1 MDVTDFAGSKWMCV
15 CERERESSS
24 EGQGV
29 KENKYIYCI
38 HILMINEQVMKCKNQ
53 SNP

>member
-1 MDVTDFAGSKWMCV
+1 MLRTLQVVSGCV

-29 KENKYIYCI
+29 KENEYIYCI

>member
-1 MDVTDFAGSKWMCV
+1 MLRTLQVVSGCV

-29 KENKYIYCI
+29 KENKYILYT
-38 HILMINEQVMKCKNQ
+38 HSHDKRAGDEM
-53 SNP
+53 